1 MELHCIN
8 FTSDFYLFVSVF
20 TLLRSVN
27 GSTCL
32 SWSILLYMMMKNSV
46 LHTYLFLFI
55 CLGTGISWII
65 TCREENEIVNK
76 MKEIYMEPQVSILIV
91 PRIVLSKI
99 FC

>member
-1 MELHCIN
+1 MN

-32 SWSILLYMMMKNSV
+32 SWSILLYMMMKNSL

-55 CLGTGISWII
+55 CLGTGIFWII
-65 TCREENEIVNK
+65 TRSRRKRNSERDERNIHGTTSE
-76 MKEIYMEPQVSILIV
+76 YSI
-91 PRIVLSKI
+91 IVLSTF